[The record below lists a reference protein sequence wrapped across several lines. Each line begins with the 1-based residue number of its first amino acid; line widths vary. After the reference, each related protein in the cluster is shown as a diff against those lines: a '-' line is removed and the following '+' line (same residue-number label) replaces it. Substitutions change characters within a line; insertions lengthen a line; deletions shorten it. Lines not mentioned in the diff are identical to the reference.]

1 MFKLPRNPLCHR
13 TPGVEGSGPV
23 HTNYEPTPKEAE
35 APVGHHRGRK
45 IESADTT
52 SYLAKQESVVTGA
65 DSPSPLKT
73 EATQVPAHHTTG
85 LKENKLDS
93 QNTELLQKRADLLKE
108 ADSLLGAINAK
119 KVVGI
124 SLEALYKA
132 QANSPEQVLAMLKS
146 MEFPA
151 GLSVKIT
158 LKSQSDKPL
167 SLIPPGDELENH
179 KNLDKLMVK
188 TIEAL
193 KRHDKQYANTEAS
206 ASRAE
211 EIRQS
216 LVLNDNE
223 VAGRETLGQ
232 GEGAQAF
239 DKLINR
245 KCAITVHHRTPV
257 EKSFVETRHHDTSAR
272 PAAEESSAITAREDS
287 PGIEKGNGY
296 PEEQDLTTTT
306 SSGAQKQAAPIVT
319 DPPMDRPTQ
328 RATPAYP
335 VPLPLVNSS
344 QTTAPPEEAEPALL
358 QSEQQAT
365 DSVAQ
370 SSPPIETEQE
380 STPAAEYTESVPT
393 EEDLTVT
400 EPVSAL
406 KEQTGTVPA
415 SAESPQETVPVDSHS
430 PLPETITAASLSR
443 EEIRET
449 ASVPTEESDVQ
460 PTMTPQ
466 QAEPST
472 NPTTEQTAKSQVQ
485 QPEKQDNLHAALL
498 RELKNRQREL
508 KSTKPNQP
516 IEGNSTQTSDRLSPN
531 DDTANT
537 AKASRSGSHPE
548 LMAELTKKLADRR
561 PKTPEEVD
569 TLDSNVARKWA
580 QTAERLEN
588 SHLPFIDELMEKVAA
603 RNRAM
608 EDTAQPS
615 QSALSPAGYR
625 PAETTVSFPPF
636 PAADELPAGQRSSS
650 QANSKATNNIA
661 VPKSETKNTSS
672 GNKTFNDAQFKAEL
686 EAAVAKMLRRTSNT
700 MDADDITDSSVSD
713 DQLPEDVTA
722 DLNNINAALSTEE
735 PGETAQPI
743 LNNDATTPLPPAA
756 PPVPPP
762 ISQEI
767 LSART
772 RKAPASTSTAQ
783 ANSPDNANKT
793 ESGNGAKSKP
803 SNQGFFGSE
812 TFKKALEN
820 AATAMDNKRQSSD
833 KDIEQQIQEAKEEA
847 KKIKEKAPKPNDLL
861 GSLKKRLLPIREA
874 NKDADND
881 KDEEGK
887 FE

>member
-13 TPGVEGSGPV
+13 APGVEGSGPV

-35 APVGHHRGRK
+35 APVGTHRGRK
-45 IESADTT
+45 IENADTT
-52 SYLAKQESVVTGA
+52 SYLAEQKSVVTGT

-85 LKENKLDS
+85 LKENKPDS
-93 QNTELLQKRADLLKE
+93 QDAKLLQQRTDLLQRAD
-108 ADSLLGAINAK
+108 SVLGAINAK

-124 SLEALYKA
+124 SLEALDKA
-132 QANSPEQVLAMLKS
+132 RANSPEQVLAMLKS

-158 LKSQSDKPL
+158 LKSQSEKPL
-167 SLIPPGDELENH
+167 SLIPPGDELENQ
-179 KNLDKLMVK
+179 KNLDQLMEN

-193 KRHDKQYANTEAS
+193 KRQQYANTEAG
-206 ASRAE
+206 ASEAE

-216 LVLNDNE
+216 LVRNDNE
-223 VAGRETLGQ
+223 IAGRETLGQ

-239 DKLINR
+239 DKFSNR

-257 EKSFVETRHHDTSAR
+257 EKSYVETRHHDTSAR
-272 PAAEESSAITAREDS
+272 PATGESSASTAREDS
-287 PGIEKGNGY
+287 PGIEKGNAH

-306 SSGAQKQAAPIVT
+306 FSGAQKQAAPIVT
-319 DPPMDRPTQ
+319 DPPINTQ
-328 RATPAYP
+328 QATPVYP
-335 VPLPLVNSS
+335 VPLPSVNSS
-344 QTTAPPEEAEPALL
+344 QPVAPPQPKEAKPALA

-370 SSPPIETEQE
+370 SSPLIQETEQE
-380 STPAAEYTESVPT
+380 STPAAEHTESVPT
-393 EEDLTVT
+393 EEDLAVT

-406 KEQTGTVPA
+406 KEQTDAVPD

-430 PLPETITAASLSR
+430 PLPETIPAPPLAR

-449 ASVPTEESDVQ
+449 ASIPAEQSDAQ
-460 PTMTPQ
+460 PTMTLQ

-472 NPTTEQTAKSQVQ
+472 DPKTEQTAKSQAR
-485 QPEKQDNLHAALL
+485 QPEKQENLHAALL

-516 IEGNSTQTSDRLSPN
+516 IEGNSTQTSDRLSPT

-537 AKASRSGSHPE
+537 PKASRPGSHPE

-608 EDTAQPS
+608 EETAQPS
-615 QSALSPAGYR
+615 QSALSSTGYK

-650 QANSKATNNIA
+650 QTNSKATNNIA
-661 VPKSETKNTSS
+661 VPKGETKNTSS

-686 EAAVAKMLRRTSNT
+686 EAAVAKMLRRSSDT

-713 DQLPEDVTA
+713 DLLPEDVTA
-722 DLNNINAALSTEE
+722 DLNNINAALYPEE

-743 LNNDATTPLPPAA
+743 LNNDAQMPLPPPA

-772 RKAPASTSTAQ
+772 KKAPASTSTAQ

-803 SNQGFFGSE
+803 SNQGFFSGDV
-812 TFKKALEN
+812 FKKALTT
-820 AATAMDNKRQSSD
+820 AVTAMDEKRQSG
-833 KDIEQQIQEAKEEA
+833 KDIEQKIAEAKEEA
-847 KKIKEKAPKPNDLL
+847 KLKKEKAPNPNDVFD
-861 GSLKKRLLPIREA
+861 SLKKGLFRIRRA
-874 NKDADND
+874 NDDVDDD
-881 KDEEGK
+881 KDKKDG
-887 FE
+887 FN

>member
-1 MFKLPRNPLCHR
+1 MFKLPRNPLCHQA
-13 TPGVEGSGPV
+13 PGVGGSGPV

-35 APVGHHRGRK
+35 APVGSHRGRK
-45 IESADTT
+45 IENADTT
-52 SYLAKQESVVTGA
+52 SYLAEQKSVVTGA

-85 LKENKLDS
+85 LKENKPDS
-93 QNTELLQKRADLLKE
+93 QAAKLLQQRTDLLQRAD
-108 ADSLLGAINAK
+108 SVLGAINAR

-124 SLEALYKA
+124 SLEALEKA
-132 QANSPEQVLAMLKS
+132 QANSPEQVLAMLRS

-158 LKSQSDKPL
+158 LKSQSEKPL
-167 SLIPPGDELENH
+167 SLIPPGDELENQ
-179 KNLDKLMVK
+179 KNLDQLMEK
-188 TIEAL
+188 TVEAL
-193 KRHDKQYANTEAS
+193 KRQQHTNTEAS
-206 ASRAE
+206 VSEAE

-216 LVLNDNE
+216 LVRNDNE
-223 VAGRETLGQ
+223 IAGRETLGQ

-239 DKLINR
+239 DKLSNR
-245 KCAITVHHRTPV
+245 KCAITVHHRNPV
-257 EKSFVETRHHDTSAR
+257 EKSYVETRHHDTSAR
-272 PAAEESSAITAREDS
+272 PATEESSAITAREDS
-287 PGIEKGNGY
+287 PGIEKGNGH

-306 SSGAQKQAAPIVT
+306 SSGAQKPAAPIVT
-319 DPPMDRPTQ
+319 DSPVNTQPPP
-328 RATPAYP
+328 PVYP
-335 VPLPLVNSS
+335 VPLPLVSS
-344 QTTAPPEEAEPALL
+344 QTVVPPPHEEAEPALPK
-358 QSEQQAT
+358 SEQQAT
-365 DSVAQ
+365 DAVAQ
-370 SSPPIETEQE
+370 SSPLIQETEQE
-380 STPAAEYTESVPT
+380 STPAAEHTESMPT
-393 EEDLTVT
+393 EEDLAVT

-406 KEQTGTVPA
+406 KEQTDAVPD
-415 SAESPQETVPVDSHS
+415 SAESPQETMPVDSLS
-430 PLPETITAASLSR
+430 PLPETIPAPSLAR
-443 EEIRET
+443 EEIRES
-449 ASVPTEESDVQ
+449 ASVPAEQSDVE
-460 PTMTPQ
+460 PAMALQ

-472 NPTTEQTAKSQVQ
+472 DPITEQTAKSQVR
-485 QPEKQDNLHAALL
+485 QPEKQENLHAALL

-537 AKASRSGSHPE
+537 PKASRPGSHPE

-608 EDTAQPS
+608 EETAQPS
-615 QSALSPAGYR
+615 QSALSSNGYK

-636 PAADELPAGQRSSS
+636 PAANELPAGQRSSS
-650 QANSKATNNIA
+650 QTNSKATSNIA
-661 VPKSETKNTSS
+661 VPKGETKTTSS

-686 EAAVAKMLRRTSNT
+686 EAAVAKMLRRSSDT

-722 DLNNINAALSTEE
+722 DLNNINAALSPEE

-743 LNNDATTPLPPAA
+743 LNNDATTPLAPAA

-833 KDIEQQIQEAKEEA
+833 KDIEQQIQEAKKEA
-847 KKIKEKAPKPNDLL
+847 KEKKEQAPNPNDLF
-861 GSLKKRLLPIREA
+861 GSLRKRLFPIRQA
-874 NKDADND
+874 NDGKDKEDDFN
-881 KDEEGK
+881 
-887 FE
+887 

>member
-1 MFKLPRNPLCHR
+1 MFKLPRNPLCHQ
-13 TPGVEGSGPV
+13 TPGVGGSGPV

-35 APVGHHRGRK
+35 APVGSHRGRK
-45 IESADTT
+45 IENADTT
-52 SYLAKQESVVTGA
+52 SYLAEQKSVVTGA

-85 LKENKLDS
+85 LKENKPDS
-93 QNTELLQKRADLLKE
+93 QAAKLLQERTDLLQRAD
-108 ADSLLGAINAK
+108 SVLGAINAR

-124 SLEALYKA
+124 SLEALDKA
-132 QANSPEQVLAMLKS
+132 QADSPEQVLAMLKS

-158 LKSQSDKPL
+158 LKSQSEKPL
-167 SLIPPGDELENH
+167 SLIPPGDELENQ
-179 KNLDKLMVK
+179 KNLDQLMKK
-188 TIEAL
+188 TIDAL
-193 KRHDKQYANTEAS
+193 KRQDQQYANTEAS
-206 ASRAE
+206 ASEAE

-216 LVLNDNE
+216 LVRNDNE
-223 VAGRETLGQ
+223 ITGRETLGQ

-239 DKLINR
+239 DKLSNR
-245 KCAITVHHRTPV
+245 KCAITVHHRNPV
-257 EKSFVETRHHDTSAR
+257 EKSYVETRHHDTSAR
-272 PAAEESSAITAREDS
+272 PATGESSAITAREDS
-287 PGIEKGNGY
+287 PGIEKGNAH

-306 SSGAQKQAAPIVT
+306 ASGAQKQTAPIVT
-319 DPPMDRPTQ
+319 DPPEDTQ
-328 RATPAYP
+328 QATPVYP
-335 VPLPLVNSS
+335 VPLPSVDSS
-344 QTTAPPEEAEPALL
+344 QTAASPQPEEAKPALPQQRATGFVV
-358 QSEQQAT
+358 QSTPLIQ
-365 DSVAQ
+365 
-370 SSPPIETEQE
+370 ETEQE
-380 STPAAEYTESVPT
+380 STPAAEHTESVPT
-393 EEDLTVT
+393 EEDRAVT
-400 EPVSAL
+400 EPVSAQ
-406 KEQTGTVPA
+406 KEQTDAVPD
-415 SAESPQETVPVDSHS
+415 STESPQETVPVDSHS
-430 PLPETITAASLSR
+430 PLPETIPAPPLAR

-449 ASVPTEESDVQ
+449 ASIPAEQSDVEQ
-460 PTMTPQ
+460 AMALQ
-466 QAEPST
+466 QAESST
-472 NPTTEQTAKSQVQ
+472 DPITEQTAKSQVR
-485 QPEKQDNLHAALL
+485 QPEKQENLHAALL

-516 IEGNSTQTSDRLSPN
+516 IEGNSTQTSDTLSPN

-537 AKASRSGSHPE
+537 PKASRPGSHPE

-580 QTAERLEN
+580 KTAERLEN

-608 EDTAQPS
+608 EETAQPS
-615 QSALSPAGYR
+615 QSALSSNGYK

-636 PAADELPAGQRSSS
+636 PAADALPAGQRSSS
-650 QANSKATNNIA
+650 QTNSKATNNIA

-686 EAAVAKMLRRTSNT
+686 EAAVAKMLRRSSDT

-722 DLNNINAALSTEE
+722 DLNNINAALSPEE

-743 LNNDATTPLPPAA
+743 LNNEATTPLAPAA

-772 RKAPASTSTAQ
+772 RKAPASTSSAP

-793 ESGNGAKSKP
+793 ESGNVAKSKP
-803 SNQGFFGSE
+803 SDQGFFGSE
-812 TFKKALEN
+812 IFKTALKS
-820 AATAMDNKRQSSD
+820 AATAMENKRQSSD
-833 KDIEQQIQEAKEEA
+833 KDIEQQIQEAKKEA
-847 KKIKEKAPKPNDLL
+847 KEKKEQTPNPNDLF
-861 GSLKKRLLPIREA
+861 GSLRKKLFPIRQA
-874 NKDADND
+874 NDDD
-881 KDEEGK
+881 KDKEDEQDGLN
-887 FE
+887 

>member
-1 MFKLPRNPLCHR
+1 MFKLPRNPLCHQA
-13 TPGVEGSGPV
+13 PGVGGSGPV

-35 APVGHHRGRK
+35 APVGSHRGRK
-45 IESADTT
+45 IENADTT
-52 SYLAKQESVVTGA
+52 SYLAEQKSVVTGA

-85 LKENKLDS
+85 LKENKPDS
-93 QNTELLQKRADLLKE
+93 QAAKLLQQRTDLLQRAD
-108 ADSLLGAINAK
+108 SVLGAINAR

-124 SLEALYKA
+124 SLEALEKA
-132 QANSPEQVLAMLKS
+132 QANSPEQVLAMLRS

-158 LKSQSDKPL
+158 LKSQSEKPL
-167 SLIPPGDELENH
+167 SLIPPGDELENQ
-179 KNLDKLMVK
+179 KNLDQLMEK
-188 TIEAL
+188 TVEAL
-193 KRHDKQYANTEAS
+193 KRQQHTNTEAS
-206 ASRAE
+206 VSEAE

-216 LVLNDNE
+216 LVRNDNE
-223 VAGRETLGQ
+223 IAGRETLGQ

-239 DKLINR
+239 DKLSNR
-245 KCAITVHHRTPV
+245 KCAITVHHRNPV
-257 EKSFVETRHHDTSAR
+257 EKSYVETRHHDTSAR
-272 PAAEESSAITAREDS
+272 PATEESSAITAREDS
-287 PGIEKGNGY
+287 PGIEKGNGH

-306 SSGAQKQAAPIVT
+306 SSGAQKPAAPIVT
-319 DPPMDRPTQ
+319 DSPVNTQPPP
-328 RATPAYP
+328 PVYP
-335 VPLPLVNSS
+335 VPLPLVSS
-344 QTTAPPEEAEPALL
+344 QTVVPPPHEEAEPALPK
-358 QSEQQAT
+358 SEQQAT
-365 DSVAQ
+365 DAVAQ
-370 SSPPIETEQE
+370 SSPLIQETEQE
-380 STPAAEYTESVPT
+380 STPAAEHTESMPT
-393 EEDLTVT
+393 EEDLAVT

-406 KEQTGTVPA
+406 KKQTGTVPD
-415 SAESPQETVPVDSHS
+415 SAESPQETAPIDSLS
-430 PLPETITAASLSR
+430 PLPETMTAPSLAR

-449 ASVPTEESDVQ
+449 ASIPAEQSDVQ
-460 PTMTPQ
+460 PTMTLQ

-472 NPTTEQTAKSQVQ
+472 DPKTEQTAKSQAR
-485 QPEKQDNLHAALL
+485 QPEKQENLHAALL

-508 KSTKPNQP
+508 KSTNPNQP

-537 AKASRSGSHPE
+537 PKASRPGSHPE

-603 RNRAM
+603 RKSAM
-608 EDTAQPS
+608 EETAQPS
-615 QSALSPAGYR
+615 QSGLSSNGYK

-650 QANSKATNNIA
+650 QTNSKATNNIA
-661 VPKSETKNTSS
+661 VPKGETKNTSS
-672 GNKTFNDAQFKAEL
+672 GNKTFNDARFKAEL
-686 EAAVAKMLRRTSNT
+686 EAAVAKMLRRSSDT

-722 DLNNINAALSTEE
+722 DLNNINAALSPEE

-743 LNNDATTPLPPAA
+743 LNNDATTPLAPAA

-833 KDIEQQIQEAKEEA
+833 KDIEQQIQEAKKEA
-847 KKIKEKAPKPNDLL
+847 KEKAEQAPNPNDLFA
-861 GSLKKRLLPIREA
+861 SLRKRLFPIMQA
-874 NKDADND
+874 NNGKDKEDDFN
-881 KDEEGK
+881 
-887 FE
+887 

>member
-1 MFKLPRNPLCHR
+1 MFKLPRNPLCHQA
-13 TPGVEGSGPV
+13 PGVGGSGPV

-35 APVGHHRGRK
+35 APVGSHRGRK
-45 IESADTT
+45 IENADTT
-52 SYLAKQESVVTGA
+52 SYLAEQKSVVTGA

-73 EATQVPAHHTTG
+73 EATQVPAHHTAG
-85 LKENKLDS
+85 LKENKPDS
-93 QNTELLQKRADLLKE
+93 QAAKLLQQRTDLLQRAD
-108 ADSLLGAINAK
+108 SVLGAINAR

-124 SLEALYKA
+124 SLEALEKA
-132 QANSPEQVLAMLKS
+132 QANSPEQVLAMLRS

-158 LKSQSDKPL
+158 LKSQSEKPL
-167 SLIPPGDELENH
+167 SLIPPGDELENQ
-179 KNLDKLMVK
+179 KNLDQLMEK
-188 TIEAL
+188 TVEAL
-193 KRHDKQYANTEAS
+193 KRQQHTNTEAS
-206 ASRAE
+206 VSEAE

-216 LVLNDNE
+216 LVRNDNE
-223 VAGRETLGQ
+223 IAGRETLGQ

-239 DKLINR
+239 DKLSNR
-245 KCAITVHHRTPV
+245 KCAITVHHRNPV
-257 EKSFVETRHHDTSAR
+257 EKSYVETRHHDTSAR
-272 PAAEESSAITAREDS
+272 PATEESSAITAREDS
-287 PGIEKGNGY
+287 PGIEKGNGH

-306 SSGAQKQAAPIVT
+306 SSGAQKPAAPIVT
-319 DPPMDRPTQ
+319 DSPVNTQPPP
-328 RATPAYP
+328 PVYP
-335 VPLPLVNSS
+335 VPLPLVSS
-344 QTTAPPEEAEPALL
+344 QTVVPPPHEEAEPALPK
-358 QSEQQAT
+358 SEQQAT
-365 DSVAQ
+365 DAVAQ
-370 SSPPIETEQE
+370 SSPLIQETEQE
-380 STPAAEYTESVPT
+380 STPAAEHTESMPT
-393 EEDLTVT
+393 EEDLAVT

-406 KEQTGTVPA
+406 KEQTDAVPD
-415 SAESPQETVPVDSHS
+415 SAESPQETMPVDSLS
-430 PLPETITAASLSR
+430 PLPETIPAPSLAR
-443 EEIRET
+443 EEIRES
-449 ASVPTEESDVQ
+449 ASVPAEQSDVE
-460 PTMTPQ
+460 PAMALQ

-472 NPTTEQTAKSQVQ
+472 DPITEQTAKSQVR
-485 QPEKQDNLHAALL
+485 QPEKQENLHAALL

-537 AKASRSGSHPE
+537 PKASRPGSHPE

-608 EDTAQPS
+608 EETAQPS
-615 QSALSPAGYR
+615 QSALSSNGYK

-636 PAADELPAGQRSSS
+636 PAANELPAGQRSSS
-650 QANSKATNNIA
+650 QTNSKATSNIA
-661 VPKSETKNTSS
+661 VPKGETKTTSS

-686 EAAVAKMLRRTSNT
+686 EAAVAKMLRRSSDT

-722 DLNNINAALSTEE
+722 DLNNINAALSPEE
-735 PGETAQPI
+735 PGEIAQPI
-743 LNNDATTPLPPAA
+743 LNNDATTPLAPAA

-833 KDIEQQIQEAKEEA
+833 KDIEQQIQEAKKEA
-847 KKIKEKAPKPNDLL
+847 KEKKEQAPNPNDLF
-861 GSLKKRLLPIREA
+861 GSLRKRLFPIRQA
-874 NKDADND
+874 NDGKDKEDDFN
-881 KDEEGK
+881 
-887 FE
+887 